1 MRHKDTR
8 REPDATKSRYSNV
21 LLTRFEILVLSFRIA
36 EVLLSMAERTLLR
49 EFVRMKKTDV
59 SLRVMFCTFMFIML
73 RACTELIMIADQ
85 TST

>member
-21 LLTRFEILVLSFRIA
+21 LFTRFEILVLSFRIA
-36 EVLLSMAERTLLR
+36 EVLLSMAESTLLR
-49 EFVRMKKTDV
+49 ELVRMKKTDV
-59 SLRVMFCTFMFIML
+59 SLRVMVCTFMFIML